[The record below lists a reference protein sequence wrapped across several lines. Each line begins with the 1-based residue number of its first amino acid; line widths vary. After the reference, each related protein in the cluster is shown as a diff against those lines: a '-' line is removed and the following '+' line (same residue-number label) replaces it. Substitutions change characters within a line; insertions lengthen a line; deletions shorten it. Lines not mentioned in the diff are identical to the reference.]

1 MIIDTLNNLH
11 KYSPLFREVNKLLD
25 VLKNKSL
32 PEISEKVCKG
42 DITLIP
48 LRSEGVSENFDPTI
62 LESHK
67 ALMDI
72 HITLEGLDVIAF
84 ADLENETRPVKD
96 YDDANDYSLST
107 SETIKILSV
116 PAGYFCIIPNNFAH
130 MALYKGH
137 IDVKKIVVKMPVK
150 A

>member
-1 MIIDTLNNLH
+1 MIIDTLGNLY
-11 KYSPLFREVNKLLD
+11 KYSSLFREINQLVD
-25 VLKNKSL
+25 VISKQSL
-32 PEISEKVCKG
+32 QEISEKVSKG

-48 LRSEGVSENFDPTI
+48 LHSEGVSENFDPTI

-67 ALMDI
+67 VLMDI

-84 ADLENETRPVKD
+84 SDLENETRPVKD

-107 SETIKILSV
+107 SDTIKILSV

-137 IDVKKIVVKMPVK
+137 RDVKKIVVKMPVN